1 MTDNDDQLDKQ
12 IREGLNGD
20 IPPPDPDA
28 KRRAIAMAR
37 AEFVAEHAQA
47 TEKQKEKESQK
58 SPQGF
63 LGWLRLIVGNNADK
77 EGDIGTSTT
86 TNTTKKMK
94 SSDAQLKLTWP
105 AIGRIIAEVP
115 RIKKMLYKLD
125 PTTFPIARSPSPCL
139 AATAD
144 AANSGTDVP
153 NATMV
158 RAMMRLLTPKA
169 SASPTAP

>member
-1 MTDNDDQLDKQ
+1 MDKR

-63 LGWLRLIVGNNADK
+63 LAWLRLIVGNNADK
-77 EGDIGTSTT
+77 EGDMKRRIYDNVMLFTILATIGLAYASCL
-86 TNTTKKMK
+86 NE
-94 SSDAQLKLTWP
+94 L
-105 AIGRIIAEVP
+105 GRFA
-115 RIKKMLYKLD
+115 
-125 PTTFPIARSPSPCL
+125 
-139 AATAD
+139 
-144 AANSGTDVP
+144 
-153 NATMV
+153 
-158 RAMMRLLTPKA
+158 
-169 SASPTAP
+169 